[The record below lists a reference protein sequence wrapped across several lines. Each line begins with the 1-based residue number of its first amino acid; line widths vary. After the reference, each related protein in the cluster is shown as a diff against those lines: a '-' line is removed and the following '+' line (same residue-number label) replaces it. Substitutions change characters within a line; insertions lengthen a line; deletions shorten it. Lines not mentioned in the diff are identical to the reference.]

1 MFQLKIELKRVQ
13 TFIFE
18 VPRLK
23 AMLGANALIG
33 QTMRHELPGLIKG
46 KGKKLEWPA
55 HIVHQGP
62 QDPLNATPDPADHDD
77 PAALFADGILAR
89 DGGHFIAVFE
99 KEEEAN
105 QFLLTAETK
114 LAERLPGVLYDA
126 NVEPFP
132 PPEKQE
138 RQEEKRKRQK
148 ITPRETALLNLPVL
162 QVCQETG
169 AAPASDLNP
178 NEEDR
183 WQARSVTHRK
193 TWGDLFYQKGKTR
206 DIIGLLRSDLYPD
219 EQHWTKPDDL
229 DQLAA
234 GGYLALIHADGNGIG
249 KRYKEHCDEWKKQG
263 ATGDAVTDAVVQ
275 EAHGEAFFH
284 SMRVAVRRAV
294 VDALKQTFI
303 TPGGKRPYEV
313 LMLGGD
319 DLLLICRAD
328 RALDFAQ
335 HYATELRKYP
345 LADDKPLNVAI
356 GVAIAQKSYPLHR
369 LQELA
374 ESLASSAKR
383 LYRALDDKDKTSVID
398 WQVVTQS
405 WFEGVAEAR
414 RQSERVVYTV
424 DGKTETLLLSR
435 RPYRVSGEN
444 GLEGLLDAAHQLD
457 SSGKEEDK
465 DKDRAARSPLRSLR
479 GACKR
484 GRLMGEMVFKRLPDD
499 IQSALGSPGAELWEG
514 LGSDDPSI
522 YATRALDIVGI
533 WEIARLGRKK
543 P

>member
-46 KGKKLEWPA
+46 RGKKLEWPA

-62 QDPLNATPDPADHDD
+62 EDPLGATPDPTDRDD
-77 PAALFADGILAR
+77 PAALYADGILAR

-99 KEEEAN
+99 EETGARK
-105 QFLLTAETK
+105 FLHDAETK

-126 NVEPFP
+126 SIELFP
-132 PPEKQE
+132 PPEN
-138 RQEEKRKRQK
+138 RQREA
-148 ITPRETALLNLPVL
+148 ISPRETALLDLPVL

-169 AAPASDLNP
+169 TAPASDKNKK
-178 NEEDR
+178 DR
-183 WQARSVTHRK
+183 WQARSVTHRED
-193 TWGDLFYQKGKTR
+193 WGDRFYAGETR
-206 DIIGLLRSDLYPD
+206 DIIGQLRPALYSDK
-219 EQHWTKPDDL
+219 EQNWGEPDDFA
-229 DQLAA
+229 QLAA

-249 KRYKEHCDEWKKQG
+249 KRYNERKAK
-263 ATGDAVTDAVVQ
+263 ATALDDLGK
-275 EAHGEAFFH
+275 EAHGEALFH

-294 VDALKQTFI
+294 VDALKQTF
-303 TPGGKRPYEV
+303 TAPGGKRPYEV

-345 LADDKPLNVAI
+345 LADGKPLDVAI

-383 LYRALDDKDKTSVID
+383 LYRSLDERDKTSVID

-414 RQSERVVYTV
+414 RQSERVVYIV

-435 RPYRVSGEN
+435 RPYRVSREN
-444 GLEGLLDAAHQLD
+444 GLKELLDAAHRLD
-457 SSGKEEDK
+457 GSGKEEDK

-479 GACKR
+479 GACAR
-484 GRLMGEMVFKRLPDD
+484 GRLMGEMAFDRLPDD
-499 IQSALGSPGAELWEG
+499 IRSALGSQRAELWEG
-514 LGSDDPSI
+514 LGSDGRSI

-543 P
+543 Q